1 MRIPGLT
8 FIIVPILCWL
18 LYINFDTII
27 NSITNAY
34 TKHTSQFFG
43 VCALIFC
50 ISLLVEHIIRYE
62 SSHYNYNP
70 SDMYVLKPITLL
82 FRLGKYI
89 NNKLT
94 VNI

>member
-1 MRIPGLT
+1 MKIPGLT
-8 FIIVPILCWL
+8 FIIVPILIWL
-18 LYINFDTII
+18 VYINFDIII

-43 VCALIFC
+43 VCTLIYC
-50 ISLLVEHIIRYE
+50 VSLLFEHIYRCE
-62 SSHYNYNP
+62 NDNYDYKA
-70 SDMYVLKPITLL
+70 SDMYFLAPITLL

>member
-1 MRIPGLT
+1 MKIPGLT
-8 FIIVPILCWL
+8 FIIVPILIWL
-18 LYINFDTII
+18 VYINFDTVI

-34 TKHTSQFFG
+34 TNNTSQFFG

-50 ISLLVEHIIRYE
+50 VSLLFEHIIRCE
-62 SSHYNYNP
+62 NSNHNYDI
-70 SDMYVLKPITLL
+70 SDMYILKPFTLL